1 MDETNIKNNFNDETN
16 SKINQDEII
25 NKNKDAIIMKGTRNC
40 NRKIK

>member
-25 NKNKDAIIMKGTRNC
+25 NKNKDAIIMKGTR
-40 NRKIK
+40 KLIEK